1 MAHTVNLVT
10 ILFAFSYALIPSA
23 STLTSED
30 VCGIDAHIAEVKYA
44 EKQSNIPQWLTA
56 RFDIVLGFILGL
68 VGANIVDCL
77 RTRRKAKQ
85 FRHAACSELKQ
96 ALAELVMYTMSPDAT
111 IDKEKVQ
118 LWLDSN
124 HNFNLNEVILPT
136 EDNEKYEE
144 LKKLKWDPKQID
156 AFVSLHNSRREQRRS
171 QGRRMGPRKLNYVF
185 ISQNIETASILNVRD
200 TSRLLNILRRIDA
213 LNSCVDRIDF
223 AFKKTFD
230 SLTSSTSYDSLVF
243 NYYSSCQCLS
253 DFAKITAKEVADLI
267 RKWQ

>member
-1 MAHTVNLVT
+1 MVLVAKFVITVL
-10 ILFAFSYALIPSA
+10 AFGFVFIPSA
-23 STLTSED
+23 SEPNKTNICVVDTRITET
-30 VCGIDAHIAEVKYA
+30 KYA
-44 EKQSNIPQWLTA
+44 EEQSNIPQWLTA

-96 ALAELVMYTMSPDAT
+96 ALAELVMYTMNPDAK

-124 HNFNLNEVILPT
+124 HNFNLNEVVLPT
-136 EDNEKYEE
+136 EDNEKYEK
-144 LKKLKWDPKQID
+144 LKKLKWDPEQID
-156 AFVSLHNSRREQRRS
+156 AFVSLHNLQREQRRS
-171 QGRRMGPRKLNYVF
+171 QGRRMSPRKLNYVF

-230 SLTSSTSYDSLVF
+230 SSISSTSYDSLVF
-243 NYYSSCQCLS
+243 NYYSGCQSLS

>member
-1 MAHTVNLVT
+1 MVLVAKFV
-10 ILFAFSYALIPSA
+10 IVVLAFGFVSIPSA
-23 STLTSED
+23 SEPNKMNI
-30 VCGIDAHIAEVKYA
+30 CGVDAHITETKYA
-44 EKQSNIPQWLTA
+44 EEQSNIPQWLTA
-56 RFDIVLGFILGL
+56 RLDIVLGFILGL

-77 RTRRKAKQ
+77 RTKRKAKQ
-85 FRHAACSELKQ
+85 FRHSACSELKQ
-96 ALAELVMYTMSPDAT
+96 ALAELVMYTMHPDAT

-118 LWLDSN
+118 LWLDSKR
-124 HNFNLNEVILPT
+124 NFNLNEVIFPT
-136 EDNEKYEE
+136 EDNEEF
-144 LKKLKWDPKQID
+144 KKLEKLELNPEQID
-156 AFVSLHNSRREQRRS
+156 DFVSLHNSQREQKRI
-171 QGRRMGPRKLNYVF
+171 QGKMKPPRKLNYVF

-230 SLTSSTSYDSLVF
+230 SSISSTCYDNIKL
-243 NYYSSCQCLS
+243 NYYSGCQCLS